1 MAPSDNK
8 ASLNIE
14 LSTSGVERVR
24 GGSDSVSGSSE
35 LGELIKASAL
45 PLRLLND
52 AVVQYFNGTVPIDG
66 AETADEPSVS
76 VPTSIDGEY
85 EVPRK
90 IRIQTGVLPRDTFDG
105 PPSWFIGAIQRE
117 FDDGTWGDLDKP
129 LSREQLLAN
138 HTPEFV
144 AKHAKT
150 STEEL
155 NENARAPFCTQL
167 EEEAVRAF
175 TNLVFSN
182 RLFDHWGWVETKE
195 GHDVLVSEPYGGTMD
210 DFQDLRAICDRF
222 GWRFKVL
229 GVSGHFP
236 SATIRIEISPEQ

>member
-1 MAPSDNK
+1 MAPSNK

-14 LSTSGVERVR
+14 LFTTGVECVR
-24 GGSDSVSGSSE
+24 GGSDSVSGSAE
-35 LGELIKASAL
+35 LGELITASAL

-52 AVVQYFNGTVPIDG
+52 AVVQYFSGTSAPD

-76 VPTSIDGEY
+76 VPTNIDGELDL
-85 EVPRK
+85 PR
-90 IRIQTGVLPRDTFDG
+90 RIKVQTGVLPRDTFDG
-105 PPSWFIGAIQRE
+105 PPSWFVGAIQQE
-117 FDDGTWGDLDKP
+117 FDDGTWRDLDKP
-129 LSREQLLAN
+129 LEREQLLAN

-155 NENARAPFCTQL
+155 SENARAPFCTQL
-167 EEEAVRAF
+167 EEEAVRTF

-236 SATIRIEISPEQ
+236 STTIRIEISPEQ